1 MSAAG
6 VTIEFASAGDAHRIS
21 ALSHRYVEYGLRRRY
36 TPAVIRQLLRH
47 RSKNVVV
54 ARLDGAL
61 IGFGIMTY
69 RRDSANL
76 DLLAVRKP
84 YRRRGVGRQI
94 VDWLEKVARTA
105 GIANVFVQVRNS
117 NSGAI
122 RCYQTLGY
130 QAITEVDG
138 RHARQGHSYTS
149 RGIHHTMNLGWDRAR
164 IGNPMSEPVTEGT
177 IGTVLRK
184 SLTWLMIGS
193 LPGFGSKPTSSKGTD
208 DRYIQLVPPNSF
220 SP

>member
-54 ARLDGAL
+54 ARRDGAL

-138 RHARQGHSYTS
+138 YYQG
-149 RGIHHTMNLGWDRAR
+149 REPAVILCKGIRPMTATLLTAR
-164 IGNPMSEPVTEGT
+164 IRAAGRIVC
-177 IGTVLRK
+177 
-184 SLTWLMIGS
+184 
-193 LPGFGSKPTSSKGTD
+193 
-208 DRYIQLVPPNSF
+208 
-220 SP
+220 